1 MKFPIPRKQAL
12 FYFYSK
18 VKLVI
23 ELYKKN
29 WNIKKASRNQ
39 LPDFCLLEK

>member
-23 ELYKKN
+23 ELYKK
-29 WNIKKASRNQ
+29 IEISKK
-39 LPDFCLLEK
+39 PLETNYLIFAF